1 MEVKRTLSLL
11 FQQVWYIG
19 WTILTLLSFYFSMVG
34 GYAYVVFVGVIV
46 GISQTVVLGWL
57 KETKYAGLWLINS
70 FVWGYIT
77 HSYQGDENF
86 DQFLWLL
93 PVLLLPLNEV
103 ILWIIFRRS
112 SRFIWT
118 GLNLLAYGY
127 IYLIYKG
134 ADLLIPL
141 ELQYNDA
148 IQVVLMFIALAP
160 YSIISGYAI
169 YLAYIKLHHT
179 TTALR

>member
-1 MEVKRTLSLL
+1 MEVKKTLSLL
-11 FQQVWYIG
+11 FHQVWFIG
-19 WTILTLLSFYFSMVG
+19 WTILTLLSFYLSMVG
-34 GYAYVVFVGVIV
+34 GYGYLMFVGIFV

-57 KETKYAGLWLINS
+57 KESKYAGLWLINS

-77 HSYQGDENF
+77 YTYLGDEKF
-86 DQFLWLL
+86 EQFLWLL

-103 ILWIIFRRS
+103 ILWIVFRRFS
-112 SRFIWT
+112 KFIWT
-118 GLNLLAYGY
+118 GLNLLVFGY

-134 ADLLIPL
+134 AALLIPI

-160 YSIISGYAI
+160 YSIVSGYAI
-169 YLAYIKLHHT
+169 YLAYIKLQYT
-179 TTALR
+179 TTSLR